1 MRLAPQNICFDH
13 NHIMNNI
20 DRCIISSTMTQQKLL
35 DTVKHFG
42 NFNQHALVI
51 GDVMLDRYLMG
62 EVNRISPEAPV
73 PVVLIKSQQ
82 DRAGGAANVAANLSL
97 LGIKTRVI
105 GCVGIDN
112 EANTLLNLMTG
123 TNIHVDH
130 VIHSKQRPTVAKTR
144 ILGGHQQMMR
154 LDQEDNTTFSAEE
167 NVQLLDAINAEIT
180 LKPAVVILS
189 DYAKGLLSPDICQK
203 IISMCHAQG
212 ITTLVDPKGHDYSKY
227 KGATALTPNKKET
240 AEACG
245 SSVNDINLIDKAT
258 ALKETLDL
266 AFLVVTRGEE
276 GISLINESNVLL
288 PATAK
293 QVFDVSGAGDTV
305 IATLA
310 AGLLHNLSPL
320 EALQLANIAA
330 GVVVGKV
337 GTVPINRHELIEA
350 LASEQSSEQAH
361 KVCDLVQLM
370 QKVDAWKKENQKIV
384 FTNGCFDLLHAGHV
398 TYLEAA
404 KKRGDKLIL
413 GLNTDRSVSAL
424 KGPARPVVHENDR
437 ARVLAALESVDAVI
451 LFDEDTP
458 LNLINTVKPHVIAKG
473 SDYTADQVV
482 GGKEVESWGG
492 EIALIDLVA
501 GRSTSNIIKK
511 LES

>member
-1 MRLAPQNICFDH
+1 MQHKF
-13 NHIMNNI
+13 
-20 DRCIISSTMTQQKLL
+20 L
-35 DTVKHFG
+35 DTVKNFG
-42 NFNQHALVI
+42 TQNQHALVI

-62 EVNRISPEAPV
+62 EVSRISPEAPV
-73 PVVLIKSQQ
+73 PVVLLKSQH

-97 LGIKTRVI
+97 LGIKTHII
-105 GCVGIDN
+105 GCVGHDG
-112 EANTLLNLMTG
+112 EAAILLDLMSQVNINT
-123 TNIHVDH
+123 TN
-130 VIHSKQRPTVAKTR
+130 VIRSNHRPTIAKTR
-144 ILGGHQQMMR
+144 ILGGHQQMIR
-154 LDQEDNTTFSAEE
+154 VDQESNSTFTSDE
-167 NVQLLDAINAEIT
+167 NAQLLQAIKDQIA
-180 LKPAVVILS
+180 LKPAIVILS
-189 DYAKGLLSPDICQK
+189 DYAKGLLSTDICQQV
-203 IISMCHAQG
+203 ISQCNAQS
-212 ITTLVDPKGHDYSKY
+212 IPILVDPKGHDYSKY
-227 KGATALTPNKKET
+227 KDATALTPNKKET
-240 AEACG
+240 AEACAT
-245 SSVNDINLIDKAT
+245 STHDPDLINKAST
-258 ALKETLDL
+258 LKNNLNL
-266 AFLVVTRGEE
+266 QFLVVTRGEE
-276 GISLINESNVLL
+276 GISLIDDHAHIL

-310 AGLLHNLSPL
+310 AGLMYQLKPL
-320 EALQLANIAA
+320 EALQLANVAA

-337 GTVPINRHELIEA
+337 GTVPINRDDLIEA

-361 KVCDLVQLM
+361 KVCDLDQLK
-370 QKVDAWKKENQKIV
+370 QKVDTWRKSKQRIV

-424 KGPARPVVHENDR
+424 KGPTRPVVNENDR

-458 LNLINTVKPHVIAKG
+458 LNLINTLKPDVIAKG
-473 SDYTADQVV
+473 SDYSAEQVV
-482 GGKEVESWGG
+482 GGKEVKSWGG

-511 LES
+511 MNS